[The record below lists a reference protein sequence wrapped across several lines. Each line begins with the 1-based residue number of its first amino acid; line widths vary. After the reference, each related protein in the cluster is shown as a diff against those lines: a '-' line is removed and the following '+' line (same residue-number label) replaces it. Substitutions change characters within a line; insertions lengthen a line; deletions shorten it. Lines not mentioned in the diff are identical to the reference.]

1 MKSTLSLLSYLEVAY
16 LFILPF
22 MGYIATGI
30 LNEKYFMMPFLGI
43 GLLFIFQT
51 IALGLWD
58 YQKKSKNSAT
68 HFYILISIALTVF
81 SYINTE
87 ESFWLFWAEKA
98 LFELGAFSLAI
109 TYIFLFGKDI
119 SGQKATKVLGIGI
132 PIMIAG
138 ILMASL
144 WETAT
149 AWYNNNPYFSNGNQI
164 YLIGIGLSTVLD
176 ALWTYQI
183 LNKLLKKEIVIKD
196 MFDNR
201 YGMTVIVIEL
211 ILWIVGV
218 PLTLFLMG
226 FLGNS

>member
-1 MKSTLSLLSYLEVAY
+1 MKSTLSLLTYLEVAY
-16 LFILPF
+16 LFLLPF

-30 LNEKYFMMPFLGI
+30 LNEKYTMMPILGI
-43 GLLFIFQT
+43 GLLFLFQI

-68 HFYILISIALTVF
+68 HFYLLISIALTVF
-81 SYINTE
+81 SYINTK
-87 ESFWLFWAEKA
+87 ESFMLFCAEKA
-98 LFELGAFSLAI
+98 LFELGAFSIAI
-109 TYIFLFGKDI
+109 SFVFFFGKNGGGYAGD
-119 SGQKATKVLGIGI
+119 GLGLGI

-138 ILMASL
+138 ILVASL
-144 WETAT
+144 WETAI

-183 LNKLLKKEIVIKD
+183 LNKLVKKEIIIND
-196 MFDNR
+196 MFDSR

>member
-30 LNEKYFMMPFLGI
+30 LNEKYVMMPFLGI

-81 SYINTE
+81 NFINTE

-98 LFELGAFSLAI
+98 LFELGAFSVAMA
-109 TYIFLFGKDI
+109 FSSFFGKN
-119 SGQKATKVLGIGI
+119 SGLGLGA
-132 PIMIAG
+132 MLAG
-138 ILMASL
+138 ILLPGL

-183 LNKLLKKEIVIKD
+183 LNKLLKKEIIIKD